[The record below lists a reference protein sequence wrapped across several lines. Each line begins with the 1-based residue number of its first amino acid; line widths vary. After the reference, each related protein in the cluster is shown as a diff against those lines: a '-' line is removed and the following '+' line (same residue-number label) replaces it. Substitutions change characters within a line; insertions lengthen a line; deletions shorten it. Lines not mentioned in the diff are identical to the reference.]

1 MNTKVKESM
10 YEQQRENMRCS
21 IDEAIERLRSTGI
34 RVTRKSIAD
43 EIGCHENTMKQPY
56 IREYLST
63 FEEFQPHG
71 KNTSQM
77 TMEQAMQRIAQ
88 LEDALSHSKNRN
100 RTLCAEHVRLRKERD
115 EYEYKYRRLL
125 GRYQV
130 DIGKMKIGF

>member
-77 TMEQAMQRIAQ
+77 TMEQ
-88 LEDALSHSKNRN
+88 
-100 RTLCAEHVRLRKERD
+100 
-115 EYEYKYRRLL
+115 
-125 GRYQV
+125 
-130 DIGKMKIGF
+130 